1 MGILSKKQQTE
12 IMVRKIQVNEYLKR
26 YDNMSAA
33 ERQAFAG
40 RVGEWLQSAGRA
52 LTNRAED
59 FDARL
64 HSVLSVSVGWND
76 AECEAFEEGARLL
89 SALSGSADTWLPD
102 LLYKKAV
109 RRSIRQ
115 MVKVLS
121 SVVGAASE
129 QRKVKSEESAATD
142 QQPTEKAAS
151 QSEKRNG
158 KSEEPAEVK
167 SASVP
172 VTTGVPLRP
181 KHIDQYVHLLPKKT
195 QEHAAEVRGLLRQ
208 LDDAREKARLLMESP
223 QASPDSRAQW
233 AKRAVQLDNKV
244 RDIYRELDAEWEK
257 LVKQGRVVVDIFGNA
272 GLTPAPSPKGEG
284 SDYHESVEL
293 TSEQKARRRELRKW
307 LIDLRRGTE
316 GKARE
321 KRIEQWKENWKEYLT
336 LEPLEAA
343 LKDEKIVA
351 AAEHFGI
358 EIVKS

>member
-1 MGILSKKQQTE
+1 
-12 IMVRKIQVNEYLKR
+12 MVRKIQVNEYLKR

-33 ERQAFAG
+33 ERQAFAS
-40 RVGEWLQSAGRA
+40 RVGVWLQSAGRA

-121 SVVGAASE
+121 SVVGTASE

-142 QQPTEKAAS
+142 RQPTEKVAS
-151 QSEKRNG
+151 QSEKRNA

-172 VTTGVPLRP
+172 ATTGVPIRP
-181 KHIDQYVHLLPKKT
+181 KHIDQYAHLLPKKT
-195 QEHAAEVRGLLRQ
+195 QEHAAEVRDLLRQ

-257 LVKQGRVVVDIFGNA
+257 LVNDGRITIDIFGNA
-272 GLTPAPSPKGEG
+272 
-284 SDYHESVEL
+284 SVVEDNLNNQNNQSIQSVQPEL

-307 LIDLRRGTE
+307 LIDTRRGAE

-351 AAEHFGI
+351 AAKHFGI
-358 EIVKS
+358 EIVDSGEFRV

>member
-12 IMVRKIQVNEYLKR
+12 IMVRKIQVNEYQKR
-26 YDNMSAA
+26 YDNMSAT
-33 ERQAFAG
+33 ERQAFAS

-121 SVVGAASE
+121 SVVGTASE
-129 QRKVKSEESAATD
+129 QRKVKSEESAARD
-142 QQPTEKAAS
+142 RQPTEKAAS
-151 QSEKRNG
+151 QSENRNA
-158 KSEEPAEVK
+158 KSEDPSEVK
-167 SASVP
+167 SASFP
-172 VTTGVPLRP
+172 ATTGVPIRP

-195 QEHAAEVRGLLRQ
+195 QEHAAEVRDLLRQ

-244 RDIYRELDAEWEK
+244 RGIYRELDAEWEK

-272 GLTPAPSPKGEG
+272 SIAPDGEP
-284 SDYHESVEL
+284 SETVAQEEKPEL
-293 TSEQKARRRELRKW
+293 TSEQKSRRRELRKW
-307 LIDLRRGTE
+307 LIDTRRGAE

-321 KRIEQWKENWKEYLT
+321 KRIEQWKANWKEYMT

-343 LKDEKIVA
+343 LKDEKVVA
-351 AAEHFGI
+351 AAKHFGI
-358 EIVKS
+358 EIVES